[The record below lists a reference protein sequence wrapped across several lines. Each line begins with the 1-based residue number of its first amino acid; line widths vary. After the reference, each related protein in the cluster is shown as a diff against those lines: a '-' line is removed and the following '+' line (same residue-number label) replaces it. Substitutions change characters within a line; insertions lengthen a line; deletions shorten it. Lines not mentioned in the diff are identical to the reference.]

1 MDSNFEELSNDTS
14 IIYRMKQFSKATN
27 DIEQMMDLISD
38 PALYDS
44 LTNADKIKY
53 NMMMSFALNSLFWM
67 YLRAEG
73 VDPTNHS
80 IRAENNRLK
89 QAMARAQE
97 IRDRNTIMPR
107 VNKDAAKRFI
117 RNSLWVPNNI
127 SEENNTEVSLE
138 DEGNWDVEHP
148 DQLPSTNNV

>member
-1 MDSNFEELSNDTS
+1 M
-14 IIYRMKQFSKATN
+14 
-27 DIEQMMDLISD
+27 
-38 PALYDS
+38 
-44 LTNADKIKY
+44 
-53 NMMMSFALNSLFWM
+53 
-67 YLRAEG
+67 
-73 VDPTNHS
+73 DPTNHS